1 MDDLQEKIN
10 SVLSD
15 PAQLQQVFD
24 FAKTLGLEPPP
35 VSAPSPSA
43 ADASAPPE
51 LGALLAQAGR
61 LDHRQENL
69 LAALKPFLK
78 PARREKVDRAMQAA
92 RLSQLAGMALR
103 GRETANH
110 KEGSD
115 V

>member
-15 PAQLQQVFD
+15 PEQLQQVFA
-24 FAKTLGLEPPP
+24 FARSLGLEPPGE
-35 VSAPSPSA
+35 
-43 ADASAPPE
+43 ADASPSEPDIAPPPE
-51 LGALLAQAGR
+51 LGTLLAQAGR
-61 LDHRQENL
+61 LDHRQEAL

-103 GRETANH
+103 GRTEP
-110 KEGSD
+110 K
-115 V
+115 